1 LANPHGRVRS
11 SSSNCSGDLHVL
23 RFQ

>member
-1 LANPHGRVRS
+1 LANAHGRVRS